1 MPVILN
7 QQREGPVPQDTPLVK
22 RRYRVLVGKHI
33 QKETLLSPDGSPV
46 LDKAGKEVK
55 VDVMYSGP
63 TPDSPLGEEFESGF
77 NMLEENG
84 RPPMSPKFEL
94 VSGTVGALA
103 NVDFGRMSDEEILR
117 TIRGLGKPQTTAPQ
131 VPQTPNV
138 AFGAGPADVV
148 AGAMPS
154 QARNVS
160 APPSDEM
167 SVFSVEELKQYAKDK
182 GIKVEGLTKKH
193 DLLKAIRDAEGE

>member
-33 QKETLLSPDGSPV
+33 QRETLLSPDGSPV
-46 LDKAGKEVK
+46 LDKAGREVK

-103 NVDFGRMSDEEILR
+103 NVDFSRMSDEEVLR

-131 VPQTPNV
+131 VPQAQV
-138 AFGAGPADVV
+138 GDVTT
-148 AGAMPS
+148 GAMPS

-167 SVFSVEELKQYAKDK
+167 SVFSVDELKQYAKDK
-182 GIKVEGLTKKH
+182 GIKVEGLTKKN

>member
-7 QQREGPVPQDTPLVK
+7 QQREGPVLQDTPLVK

-33 QKETLLSPDGSPV
+33 QRETLLSPDGSPV
-46 LDKAGKEVK
+46 LDKAGREVK

-103 NVDFGRMSDEEILR
+103 NVDFGRMSDEEVLR
-117 TIRGLGKPQTTAPQ
+117 TIRGLGKPQTTAPMVAQ
-131 VPQTPNV
+131 NV
-138 AFGAGPADVV
+138 GDV
-148 AGAMPS
+148 ATGAMPS

-182 GIKVEGLTKKH
+182 GIKVEGLTKKN